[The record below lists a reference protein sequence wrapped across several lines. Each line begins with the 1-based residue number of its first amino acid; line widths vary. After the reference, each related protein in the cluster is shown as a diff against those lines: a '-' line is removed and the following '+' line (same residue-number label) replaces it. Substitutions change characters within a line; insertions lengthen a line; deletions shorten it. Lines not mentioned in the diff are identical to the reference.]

1 MPQNDPRHHLRFMQG
16 NTLLDGHPIPTKKA
30 VITFDH
36 NGKPSAHIII
46 ADVDVSIHAEYIA
59 FCRLNG
65 ELQSIENTVR
75 FLMNKDLSI
84 KPEDV
89 FPTERLDKRSLE
101 DYSEAELAEALARK
115 VKARTDQSGINYES
129 VQYCFTSDAYDFVT
143 TKKPFVVTIQLVPE
157 NKNPNQLFIDAFAV
171 KQDFIHANAYVHG
184 WWDNFADA
192 DSDVQRTLIVEKV
205 ALTITE
211 LAEAIE
217 ALRKNNPRDEHLSQ
231 YTNFEVE
238 IADAI
243 IRLMDMAGALN
254 IPLGQVITD
263 KHAYN
268 LNRPKRHGKAF

>member
-30 VITFDH
+30 VITFNH
-36 NGKPSAHIII
+36 NGSPSAHLVI
-46 ADVDVSIHAEYIA
+46 ADVDISIHAEYIS

-75 FLMNKDLSI
+75 FLLDKDPSI
-84 KPEDV
+84 KPGDV
-89 FPTERLDKRSLE
+89 FSAQRLGKQKLE
-101 DYSEAELAEALARK
+101 DYTENELAEALARK
-115 VKARTDQSGINYES
+115 VKERSDSGIRFKS
-129 VQYCFTSDAYDFVT
+129 VEYVFLPEWYDFV
-143 TKKPFVVTIQLVPE
+143 KVGNQFSVTVQLVPE
-157 NKNPNQLFIDAFAV
+157 NPNPNQLFIDAFAM
-171 KQDFIHANAYVHG
+171 KQDFIHANAQAHG

-192 DSDVQRTLIVEKV
+192 DSEVQRTLIVEKV

-238 IADAI
+238 IADAV
-243 IRLMDMAGALN
+243 IRLMDMAGALD